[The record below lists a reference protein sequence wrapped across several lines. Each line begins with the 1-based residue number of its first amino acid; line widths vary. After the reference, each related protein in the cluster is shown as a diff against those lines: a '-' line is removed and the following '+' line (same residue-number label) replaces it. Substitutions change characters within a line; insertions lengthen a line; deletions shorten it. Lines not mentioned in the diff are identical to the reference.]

1 MMSNGVLDRAINSRD
16 AVIRKL
22 QAQLLAERSVAA
34 YDKAAIDRLRAQLND
49 QQREI
54 AGERARNEVLRD
66 DLDRLQAERA
76 GKDARI
82 ERQYAI
88 LLEHKSRAERAEAQL
103 ASAQNFIDMKGLRK
117 EWAEFLC
124 VSIECTTNAL
134 KSSAY

>member
-1 MMSNGVLDRAINSRD
+1 VGEFFNAN
-16 AVIRKL
+16 
-22 QAQLLAERSVAA
+22 
-34 YDKAAIDRLRAQLND
+34 DKAAIDRLRAQLND

-66 DLDRLQAERA
+66 DIDRLQAERA
-76 GKDARI
+76 DKDARI

-124 VSIECTTNAL
+124 VSIGRAAL
-134 KSSAY
+134 AKTSVPDPAPAPDDLV